1 MYVGAGAYFA
11 LNPLSHDVTNVMVV
25 VPKTALATWSG
36 FVDEGVAGKAAE
48 LGRGHRSFANAQRV
62 GTRAAYGPLAHSVR
76 APIGDG
82 VMLGRRCRGFS
93 QPVHRPG
100 RLLGVDV
107 GGERGARDRRERRG
121 RTRERDAFAT
131 YAADRAADFAAR
143 KRLSAAVGWL
153 IDVPPLARRAAAK
166 LARRPGLATT
176 MVDALAGT
184 RPPRDALAPAVLG
197 KLVL

>member
-1 MYVGAGAYFA
+1 
-11 LNPLSHDVTNVMVV
+11 
-25 VPKTALATWSG
+25 
-36 FVDEGVAGKAAE
+36 
-48 LGRGHRSFANAQRV
+48 
-62 GTRAAYGPLAHSVR
+62 VR

-82 VMLGRRCRGFS
+82 VILIGDAAGFLNPFTGQGVFLALTSAENAARAIVASAAGRS
-93 QPVHRPG
+93 
-100 RLLGVDV
+100 
-107 GGERGARDRRERRG
+107 
-121 RTRERDAFAT
+121 RERDAFAA